1 MMFHRN
7 RRPSLFWRT
16 FLLLCGLI
24 FFSAIGWL
32 QSFRVFSELPYSQG
46 IAQHIIS
53 TANLTKYALVN
64 ADPLYRID
72 LLKMLATREKLIISL
87 REPSDRVVP
96 LTGEGFNAL
105 IAQLVKNSLGSDTV
119 LASNVNHVPGLWV
132 SIDIEGDAYWLQISA
147 DVLDPP
153 YGTAW
158 IWWVFAACMA
168 SLFGATLLTRHVI
181 QPLAQLSHFATQ
193 IGQGKNPDPL
203 PENAGTAEISAVNIS
218 FNHMVQDLRRM
229 EADRELLLAGVSH
242 DLRTP
247 ITRLRLE
254 VELANLSDD
263 SRTAMVSDLE
273 QMESIVNQFLAYAR
287 HSQEKQVLINF
298 GDTVAEAIDN
308 ARLQTDSS
316 IELDVHM
323 ENDLMVF
330 AHPLELSRAVQNLF
344 TNAQRYGRSEDGQ
357 LRLHVQLEKDVD
369 GKSAVLRVSDEGRG
383 LPVEERERV
392 MRPFE
397 RGESARSGVTGTGLG
412 LAIVDRIVRR
422 SGGTVTLDTFEPH
435 GLMVIVR
442 FPITTAEEI
451 KAQEEKAQ
459 KLAEKEEKKRLKG
472 AKKSEAAAAE
482 DIDAK

>member
-1 MMFHRN
+1 MIFRRN
-7 RRPSLFWRT
+7 HRPSLFWRT

-32 QSFRVFSELPYSQG
+32 QSFRVLSELPYSQG
-46 IAQHIIS
+46 VAQHIIS
-53 TANLTKYALVN
+53 TANLTKYALVS

-72 LLKMLATREKLIISL
+72 LLKMLATREKLIISP
-87 REPSDRVVP
+87 RELTDRVTP
-96 LTGEGFNAL
+96 LPNDGFNTL
-105 IAQLVKNSLGSDTV
+105 IVQLVKNSLGHDTV
-119 LASNVNHVPGLWV
+119 LASNVNAIPGLWV
-132 SIDIEGDAYWLQISA
+132 SINIEGDAYWLQISA

-153 YGTAW
+153 FGTAW
-158 IWWVFAACMA
+158 VWWAFAAGLA

-181 QPLAQLSHFATQ
+181 QPLAQLSQFATE
-193 IGQGKNPDPL
+193 IGQGHNPDPL
-203 PENAGTAEISAVNIS
+203 PENASTAEISAVNVS

-263 SRTAMVSDLE
+263 SRNAMVSDLE
-273 QMESIVNQFLAYAR
+273 QMEGIVNQFLAYAR

-298 GDTVAEAIDN
+298 GDTVAEAIEN
-308 ARLQTDSS
+308 ARLQTDPS
-316 IELDVHM
+316 IELDIHM
-323 ENDLMVF
+323 DNDIYVL

-357 LRLHVQLEKDVD
+357 LRLHIVLQRIDN
-369 GKSAVLRVSDEGRG
+369 GKTAELSVGDEGRG

-412 LAIVDRIVRR
+412 LAIVDRVVRR
-422 SGGTVTLDTFEPH
+422 SGGSVHLDTYPAH
-435 GLMVIVR
+435 GLLVLVR
-442 FPITTAEEI
+442 FPITTPEEH
-451 KAQEEKAQ
+451 KAQTEKAQ
-459 KLAEKEEKKRLKG
+459 KVAEKLEKKRQKE
-472 AKKSEAAAAE
+472 AKKSA
-482 DIDAK
+482 